1 MGSLVEVIIVL
12 VLITLVIGVY
22 RLIHHMSLY
31 ENNVEIYSDEY
42 KSKLADQIYNCTL
55 NYDNDLNEFEFKT
68 LNYQS
73 NNTNI

>member
-12 VLITLVIGVY
+12 VLIALVIGVY

-31 ENNVEIYSDEY
+31 ANNVEIYSDEY